1 MSFWWSAI
9 HSKCVEVSE
18 FHVTHSQII
27 NKSIFRFELASFDAN
42 ANRLSGRRSGRRPA
56 EKVFSSVMSMGMPSA
71 FRAKKRSMR
80 HIQLLDLPSRKIP
93 FNFFFQMTSS
103 STRIVFFLRKQFGL
117 NIFGGLIMA
126 IRHASFGVCEARM
139 PYNRGDAYVI
149 TPVPCAARAS
159 TYSFESNETKQQQN
173 WTKTS
178 SNYFLP
184 KKKINNFSDNE
195 WSGAQQW
202 IIGSSEIFK
211 PIIKFVL
218 RLCIWRSW
226 NKKLSIF
233 SAGIWSSTTHNI
245 ISVFFSADSKSQL
258 CLWNCSL
265 HSLYMENNEKR
276 RKRLAR
282 FKYHVRNELGR
293 KLAEFNIILRE

>member
-1 MSFWWSAI
+1 
-9 HSKCVEVSE
+9 
-18 FHVTHSQII
+18 
-27 NKSIFRFELASFDAN
+27 
-42 ANRLSGRRSGRRPA
+42 
-56 EKVFSSVMSMGMPSA
+56 
-71 FRAKKRSMR
+71 
-80 HIQLLDLPSRKIP
+80 
-93 FNFFFQMTSS
+93 
-103 STRIVFFLRKQFGL
+103 
-117 NIFGGLIMA
+117 MA

-218 RLCIWRSW
+218 RLCIWRTFYFLCRHLELHNTQYYFCFLFGRFEISIVSLKLFATLALHGKQW
-226 NKKLSIF
+226 KTQKETCAVQVPCAKWTRKKTRRIQYYIERVSEGNCGVLRFKNSKCSASIAQILSKRQMVSSGYGTAICYAF
-233 SAGIWSSTTHNI
+233 ISSTRWLRWY
-245 ISVFFSADSKSQL
+245 S
-258 CLWNCSL
+258 CL
-265 HSLYMENNEKR
+265 
-276 RKRLAR
+276 
-282 FKYHVRNELGR
+282 
-293 KLAEFNIILRE
+293 